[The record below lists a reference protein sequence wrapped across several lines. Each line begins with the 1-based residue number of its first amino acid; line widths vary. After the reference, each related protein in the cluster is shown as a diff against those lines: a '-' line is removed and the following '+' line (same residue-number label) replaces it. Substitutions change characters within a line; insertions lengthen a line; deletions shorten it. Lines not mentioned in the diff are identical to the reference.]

1 MTDGITHVS
10 DTFFFNLS
18 MAEPLDSVFHLAF
31 KGNFGHECS
40 WMHPN
45 F

>member
-1 MTDGITHVS
+1 MTGEGENYSRKLGSFTRV
-10 DTFFFNLS
+10 TC

-40 WMHPN
+40 WM
-45 F
+45 